1 MVTITSPTQNEGS
14 IVTMKML
21 KSLKTSRRTYE
32 DIIAFDS
39 LQEAVDAGFHILYHD
54 EVSGDTVY
62 GKPLDPAFPKVCR
75 VAVVLNAERYQ
86 NF

>member
-14 IVTMKML
+14 IIIMRML

-39 LQEAVDAGFHILYHD
+39 PQEAADAGFHMLYHD
-54 EVSGDTVY
+54 EVSGNTVY
-62 GKPLDPAFPKVCR
+62 GKPLDPTFPKVCR